1 VAEVITDGSI
11 ESLEQYLDI
20 DELPDPEAEPA
31 PNDNPEPAE
40 SRWKTDRKEWEWE
53 EEARSFTSKG
63 KVQRRFCSMEG
74 CKAKVVTYCGK
85 CDRTVCIDHFEEYH
99 TKS

>member
-1 VAEVITDGSI
+1 MAEVITDGSI
-11 ESLEQYLDI
+11 
-20 DELPDPEAEPA
+20 
-31 PNDNPEPAE
+31 
-40 SRWKTDRKEWEWE
+40 
-53 EEARSFTSKG
+53 EARSFTSKG

-85 CDRTVCIDHFEEYH
+85 CDRSVCIDHYEEYH

>member
-1 VAEVITDGSI
+1 MTFIHICITDKLFS
-11 ESLEQYLDI
+11 DI
-20 DELPDPEAEPA
+20 SSFLAWNITDE
-31 PNDNPEPAE
+31 AE

-74 CKAKVVTYCGK
+74 CKAKLVTYCGK
-85 CDRTVCIDHFEEYH
+85 CDGSVCIDHYEEYH